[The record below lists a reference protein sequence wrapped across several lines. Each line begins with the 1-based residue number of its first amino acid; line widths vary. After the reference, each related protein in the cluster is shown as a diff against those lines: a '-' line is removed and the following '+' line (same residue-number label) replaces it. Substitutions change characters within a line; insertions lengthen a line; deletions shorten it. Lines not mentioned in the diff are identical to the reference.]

1 MTGLAARLRLLLGAL
16 AVCGLVALCAPAV
29 AQAQLVD
36 PDASVVNEQ
45 TLLRE
50 APRIQGDIDQLD
62 PQARVLIQ
70 PAGRVWDHF
79 HEVTL
84 YWLAAAV
91 ILGTLAALAAAYLL
105 LGPLRVSA
113 GLFRRQEPRP
123 QAVDS
128 SAPLATAS
136 SLLLSLP
143 TALHIPFLTHLLPPL
158 SLD

>member
-29 AQAQLVD
+29 AQAPLVD

-84 YWLAAAV
+84 Y
-91 ILGTLAALAAAYLL
+91 
-105 LGPLRVSA
+105 
-113 GLFRRQEPRP
+113 
-123 QAVDS
+123 
-128 SAPLATAS
+128 
-136 SLLLSLP
+136 
-143 TALHIPFLTHLLPPL
+143 
-158 SLD
+158 

>member
-1 MTGLAARLRLLLGAL
+1 MMRLAVRLRLLLGAL

-29 AQAQLVD
+29 AQAPLVD

-113 GLFRRQEPRP
+113 GRTRRQGARLK
-123 QAVDS
+123 AVS
-128 SAPLATAS
+128 RVTPL
-136 SLLLSLP
+136 
-143 TALHIPFLTHLLPPL
+143 LTGAAVV
-158 SLD
+158 

>member
-16 AVCGLVALCAPAV
+16 AVCGLVAFCAPAV
-29 AQAQLVD
+29 AQAPLVD

-70 PAGRVWDHF
+70 PAGRVWHHF

-84 YWLAAAV
+84 YWLAAAG
-91 ILGTLAALAAAYLL
+91 IPGPAALPC
-105 LGPLRVSA
+105 G
-113 GLFRRQEPRP
+113 GFC
-123 QAVDS
+123 
-128 SAPLATAS
+128 
-136 SLLLSLP
+136 
-143 TALHIPFLTHLLPPL
+143 
-158 SLD
+158 